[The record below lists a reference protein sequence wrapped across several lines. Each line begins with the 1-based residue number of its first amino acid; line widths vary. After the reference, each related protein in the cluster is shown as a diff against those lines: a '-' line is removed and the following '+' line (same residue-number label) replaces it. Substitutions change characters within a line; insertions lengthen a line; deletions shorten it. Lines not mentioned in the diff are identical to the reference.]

1 MIPNIVKDMWA
12 LNIEVMSIL
21 ANMTHFFQPL
31 DLTVNGEAKHFM
43 KDMFTTLYSTE
54 VQKQM
59 ASGNSTEIEVNLTL
73 SALKPL
79 HAPDWWAFTI
89 TWKAVWDSGTLQKDG
104 AKPKYLNLFKGRQPY
119 CLMIHLALLRQFL
132 SKC

>member
-1 MIPNIVKDMWA
+1 MLLIWDVFKGQKTDKVLLKLA
-12 LNIEVMSIL
+12 TLNIEVMSIL
-21 ANMTHFFQPL
+21 ANRTLFFQPL

-59 ASGNSTEIEVNLTL
+59 ASGNSTEVNLTL

-79 HAPDWWAFTI
+79 HSPDW
-89 TWKAVWDSGTLQKDG
+89 
-104 AKPKYLNLFKGRQPY
+104 
-119 CLMIHLALLRQFL
+119 
-132 SKC
+132 